1 MYLELV
7 GDLSKGFLVQLRHVL
22 FHLGA
27 EKPPTSQK
35 ESGDFWPDSP
45 KKNQDHRWVA
55 CQIRWFETKNSKFNM
70 DEATPVFSTSLQ
82 NKTRITLW

>member
-45 KKNQDHRWVA
+45 KK
-55 CQIRWFETKNSKFNM
+55 KNKN
-70 DEATPVFSTSLQ
+70 TPVGCLSNQ
-82 NKTRITLW
+82 VIWH